1 MKTKRF
7 LTAALSIALI
17 LTVASVSSFA
27 GTTAKSKGSKAAA
40 AKTKPRVVI
49 IRADWCTACQQ
60 LEPTMMGLMQEYGGK
75 LDFVML
81 DVTNDETTAQA
92 AAKAKSL
99 GLSAFFEANKKMT
112 STVAIF
118 KGKKSVFK
126 TAKNFNKA
134 DYVAAFD
141 KAIK

>member
-1 MKTKRF
+1 MIVGIMS
-7 LTAALSIALI
+7 AAAMAVT
-17 LTVASVSSFA
+17 TV
-27 GTTAKSKGSKAAA
+27 KSNPPAAA
-40 AKTKPRVVI
+40 ARKTKPKVVI
-49 IRADWCTACQQ
+49 IRADWCSACQQ

-81 DVTNDETTAQA
+81 DVTNEATTAQA

-99 GLSAFFEANKKMT
+99 GLSSFFDANKKNT
-112 STVAIF
+112 STVAIY

-126 TAKNFNKA
+126 TMQNFSKA

-141 KAIK
+141 KALK

>member
-1 MKTKRF
+1 MKKFAT
-7 LTAALSIALI
+7 TILSIAMI
-17 LTVASVSSFA
+17 IGAMTAATMAVTTV
-27 GTTAKSKGSKAAA
+27 KGNPRVAAA

-49 IRADWCTACQQ
+49 IRADWCSACQQ
-60 LEPTMMGLMQEYGGK
+60 LEPTMMGLMEEYGNK

-81 DVTNDETTAQA
+81 DVTNEATTAQA

-99 GLSAFFEANKKMT
+99 GLSSYFEANKKNT

-126 TAKNFNKA
+126 TMKNFNKA
-134 DYVAAFD
+134 DYVAAFN
-141 KAIK
+141 KALK

>member
-1 MKTKRF
+1 MKKFAT
-7 LTAALSIALI
+7 TILSIAMI
-17 LTVASVSSFA
+17 IGAMTGAAMATTTV
-27 GTTAKSKGSKAAA
+27 KSNPRVAAA

-49 IRADWCTACQQ
+49 IRADWCSACQK
-60 LEPTMMGLMQEYGGK
+60 LDPTMMGLMQEYGNK

-81 DVTNDETTAQA
+81 DVSNEATTAQA

-99 GLSAFFEANKKMT
+99 GLSSYFEANKKNT

-126 TAKNFNKA
+126 TMKNFNKA

-141 KAIK
+141 KALK

>member
-1 MKTKRF
+1 MKKFATTV
-7 LTAALSIALI
+7 LSVAMIIGAMTGAAMATT
-17 LTVASVSSFA
+17 TV
-27 GTTAKSKGSKAAA
+27 KSNPRVAAA

-49 IRADWCTACQQ
+49 IRADWCSACQK
-60 LEPTMMGLMQEYGGK
+60 LDPTMMGLMQEYGNK

-81 DVTNDETTAQA
+81 DVSNEATTAQA

-99 GLSAFFEANKKMT
+99 GLSRYFEANKKNT

-126 TAKNFNKA
+126 TMKNFNKA

-141 KAIK
+141 KALK